1 MIQSRAPKNA
11 HCSYSQHEKPSMK
24 RTSSMSRSTRE
35 TIQLAHSAA
44 KSGADFAIAL
54 PPGYYAGALV
64 ANYMLAIKNYFIKVA
79 AESPIPGMIYNFPA
93 VTSGIDMQSDL
104 ILSIAKSAPN
114 ICGIKL
120 TCGAVGKLT
129 RITSIVNEQSFA
141 TEYPR
146 KVETA
151 PFRVIDGFIDF
162 LLPSMAAGS
171 SGAITGLANFAPKTC
186 VRFWEL
192 CQAVPGS
199 GSYAE
204 AQRVQNLIA
213 NADGVAIKIGGMKML
228 LNRLFGYG
236 GEPRRPLMP
245 MEKERGDLVMEEKYI
260 KDLLE
265 FERGLK

>member
-1 MIQSRAPKNA
+1 M
-11 HCSYSQHEKPSMK
+11 
-24 RTSSMSRSTRE
+24 
-35 TIQLAHSAA
+35 
-44 KSGADFAIAL
+44 
-54 PPGYYAGALV
+54 
-64 ANYMLAIKNYFIKVA
+64 
-79 AESPIPGMIYNFPA
+79 YNFPS
-93 VTSGIDMQSDL
+93 VTAGIDMQSDL
-104 ILSIAKSAPN
+104 ILSIATSAPN

-129 RITSIVNEQSFA
+129 RITSVVNDPTFL

-186 VRFWEL
+186 VRLWEL

-204 AQRVQNLIA
+204 AQKVQNLIA
-213 NADGVAIKIGGMKML
+213 NADGVAIKIGVSKL
-228 LNRLFGYG
+228 LC
-236 GEPRRPLMP
+236 
-245 MEKERGDLVMEEKYI
+245 
-260 KDLLE
+260 
-265 FERGLK
+265 RGLKDANVLDRFLG